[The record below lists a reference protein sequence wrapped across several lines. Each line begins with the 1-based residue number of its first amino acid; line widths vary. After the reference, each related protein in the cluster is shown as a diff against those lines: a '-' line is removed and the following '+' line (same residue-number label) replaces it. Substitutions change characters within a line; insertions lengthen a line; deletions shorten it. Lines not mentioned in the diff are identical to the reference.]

1 MKVVPR
7 HWRLGALWCATS
19 GHVAPGA
26 TVATIRPADRELA
39 VSLTE
44 GTRLCRC
51 LRCDD
56 WVCIANPEQPET
68 ETLPPAAEL
77 PTPQRGKALEETVV
91 VRGIAVLR
99 GLHFVFFTLLAIGIV
114 VIEWGLPGLRDEA
127 SQLLQ
132 AAGELAA
139 GSRPGNS
146 LLVSGLNELS
156 NLDAQRAW
164 LLLAVAIGYAV
175 LEGTEAVFLWRGAR
189 WAEYLTVIATAGLL
203 PLAIRALTEQV
214 TALRLFGLFLDLAIL
229 AYLVWTKRL
238 FGIRGGTPALARSL
252 AADTNWEQLHT
263 TAPVLPTNKSG
274 AHR

>member
-7 HWRLGALWCATS
+7 RWRLGALWCATS

-26 TVATIRPADRELA
+26 SVAGIGPTDHELA
-39 VSLTE
+39 LPLTD

-56 WVCIANPEQPET
+56 WICIADPEHPET
-68 ETLPPAAEL
+68 DTLPPPSEL

-91 VRGIAVLR
+91 IRGIAVIR

-132 AAGELAA
+132 AAGEIAA

-156 NLDAQRAW
+156 NLDASRAW
-164 LLLAVAIGYAV
+164 LLLAVAVGYAV

-214 TALRLFGLFLDLAIL
+214 TVMRLFGLFLDLAIL

-238 FGIRGGTPALARSL
+238 FGVRGGTPALERSL
-252 AADTNWEQLHT
+252 TADTDWEKLHT
-263 TAPVLPTNKSG
+263 TAPVLPNSQPR
-274 AHR
+274 H